1 MGDSTRTI
9 AGPIGAVSAS
19 GPTRVAE
26 WLLGQTIDQRYRV
39 DSLLG
44 EGGMGLVYRVTH
56 TRLNKTLAMKVL
68 RQENTRDPEVL
79 ARFRREAESASNI
92 GNQHIIDVSDFGE
105 LTDGSTYLIMEF
117 LDGLDLIDAI
127 DSVDRMPEE
136 RALHIAIQVCRALG
150 AAHEAG
156 ITHRD
161 LKPENIFLIRR
172 DDEEDFVKVLDFGIA
187 KVGHGPNRLTRAGEV
202 LGTPHYMSPEQC
214 EGEGVDHRTDIYA
227 FGVLLYE
234 MLTGHVPHDADTMM
248 GILTKHMYEEPI
260 PPRVRVP
267 QVSEELETLIMRC
280 LEKQPERRYQ
290 TMHEVLSDL
299 ELVKAGLQP
308 VGPDTWTLPPTR
320 PPRPWRRGTS
330 SIYVSGLA
338 LTLLVLVATIA
349 VGALRNSEGEAAEN
363 GTLQPAPEPDASALI
378 ASRPA
383 PLLPPPILA
392 PLISDDASPGRLEAD
407 ALASASDAGPAQAPE
422 ASNKPGRR
430 KPRRR
435 PKPEPAR
442 DRSILDPWN

>member
-9 AGPIGAVSAS
+9 AGPIGGVSAS

-105 LTDGSTYLIMEF
+105 LTDGSTYFIMEF

-150 AAHEAG
+150 AAHDAG

-187 KVGHGPNRLTRAGEV
+187 KVGDGPNRLTRAGEV

-267 QVSEELETLIMRC
+267 HVSAELETLIMRC

-290 TMHEVLSDL
+290 TMQDVLSDL

-320 PPRPWRRGTS
+320 PPRPWRRGAS
-330 SIYVSGLA
+330 SIYVGGLA
-338 LTLLVLVATIA
+338 LALLVLVGTIA
-349 VGALRNSEGEAAEN
+349 VGAFRKPEREAAEN
-363 GTLQPAPEPDASALI
+363 GTLQAAPEPDTSALI

-383 PLLPPPILA
+383 PLLPPPMLA
-392 PLISDDASPGRLEAD
+392 PLIGEDASPEPREAD
-407 ALASASDAGPAQAPE
+407 AIASASDAGAAQAPE
-422 ASNKPGRR
+422 ASNKQVRR

-435 PKPEPAR
+435 PKPAPAR